1 MTASGTVLLV
11 DDEPTVR
18 RAMARLLRTAGFETL
33 LADSGESG
41 LEALARAEPAAVL
54 LDLNMPGLGGL
65 ETLTR
70 AVELAP
76 DTPIIV
82 VSGSGAIDDV
92 VEAVHRG
99 AWDYVMKPVIDV
111 EMLLQPLRRALEKAD
126 LVHQLRTQRTSL
138 VRLNE
143 QLTDAVAEL
152 RSDQEAGRRIQ
163 FQLLPADDLRVDGYT
178 LTRRLYPSQYLSGD
192 FVDYFVLDEEHLGM
206 YIADVS
212 GHGAASALVTAMMVA
227 LIGRYRE
234 ALTREENDVLLRPGD
249 LMTALNREL
258 GLYKLKKHVTMF
270 YGVLDLRTHYLEYT
284 SAGQYPFPLLDDG
297 RRVGPLECAG
307 RPLGLF
313 SSARFFTRE
322 ISLASTRRVLLA
334 SDGVLEVLP
343 EAPGKTKLD
352 ELVTRFAACPSIDA
366 MADDIGLVPDEHY
379 RDDVTL
385 LLLERRNDHA

>member
-1 MTASGTVLLV
+1 LLV

-18 RAMARLLRTAGFETL
+18 RGFARLLRGAGFQTV
-33 LADSGESG
+33 LAESGETG
-41 LEALARAEPAAVL
+41 LQALARAAPDAIL

-70 AVELAP
+70 AVAHAP

-99 AWDYVMKPVIDV
+99 AWDYVMKPVVDP
-111 EMLLQPLRRALEKAD
+111 EMLLQPLRRALEKAE
-126 LVHQLRTQRTSL
+126 LLRQLRTQRASL

-163 FQLLPADDLRVDGYT
+163 FQLLPTDGLRIEGYS
-178 LTRRLYPSQYLSGD
+178 LSRRLYPSQYLSGD
-192 FVDYFVLDEEHLGM
+192 FVDYFVLDQEHLGL

-212 GHGAASALVTAMMVA
+212 GHGAASALVTAMMAA

-234 ALTREENDVLLRPGD
+234 ALTREENDILLRPGD

-258 GLYKLKKHVTMF
+258 GLHKLKKHVTMF
-270 YGVLDLRTHYLEYT
+270 YGVLELRTHQLEYS

-297 RRVGPLECAG
+297 RSVGPLECSG

-313 SSARFFTRE
+313 ASARFFSRE

-334 SDGVLEVLP
+334 SDGALEVLP
-343 EAPGKTKLD
+343 ELPGKTKLD
-352 ELVTRFAACPSIDA
+352 QLMSRFRAGSSIEA
-366 MADDIGLVPDEHY
+366 IAEGMGLVPDEHY

-385 LLLERRNDHA
+385 LLLERRSDHA